1 MNEASTKKQQF
12 WLDHIEA
19 ANSSGLSIVQYAKQ
33 HDIKAQSLYQWRN
46 AMRHKPSTVSTQ
58 DTFTRVVTSTPLTC
72 NRVTLRI
79 REATFEFDTLPDPQW
94 VSTLIG
100 QVAEHQ

>member
-1 MNEASTKKQQF
+1 MNEASTNKQRF

-46 AMRHKPSTVSTQ
+46 AMKHKPSTIST
-58 DTFTRVVTSTPLTC
+58 
-72 NRVTLRI
+72 
-79 REATFEFDTLPDPQW
+79 
-94 VSTLIG
+94 
-100 QVAEHQ
+100 

>member
-1 MNEASTKKQQF
+1 MNEVGTEKRQF

-46 AMRHKPSTVSTQ
+46 ATKTKSTTVSTQ
-58 DTFTRVVTSTPLTC
+58 DTFTRVVTSTPIAC
-72 NRVTLRI
+72 SRVTLRVLDV
-79 REATFEFDTLPDPQW
+79 TLEFDTLPDPQW
-94 VSTLIG
+94 VSTLIA
-100 QVAEHQ
+100 QIATRQ